1 MSNAS
6 HQIANLSPGE
16 SARRFGNLRRNE
28 VSQLLDKAEVSQ

>member
-16 SARRFGNLRRNE
+16 SARRFGNLRRKE
-28 VSQLLDKAEVSQ
+28 FSQLLDNAEVGQ